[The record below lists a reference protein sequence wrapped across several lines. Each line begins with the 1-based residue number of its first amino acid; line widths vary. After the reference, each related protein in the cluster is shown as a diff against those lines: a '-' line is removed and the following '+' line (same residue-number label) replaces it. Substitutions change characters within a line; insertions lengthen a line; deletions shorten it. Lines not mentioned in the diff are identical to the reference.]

1 MLLPDIICIMMFCWT
16 DVIMQL
22 YYQFNDLPLVH
33 RCYGARHY
41 DSCCTD
47 VTVQNQCLFT
57 FNSGRCYYL
66 VWHRW

>member
-22 YYQFNDLPLVH
+22 YYQFNDLPLVC

-41 DSCCTD
+41 DSCWTD
-47 VTVQNQCLFT
+47 VTVQNQCLFVYI
-57 FNSGRCYYL
+57 FNIL
-66 VWHRW
+66 KVNKH